1 MVSPNANS
9 PNPSK
14 PSNSASCTPISL
26 DDEKIPVDSGS
37 KDPSILPLTSRHTSS
52 VWTDFSRKRVGD
64 AIKYECNHFP
74 KHLAGGRR
82 VGTTHLKDHLKFYP
96 KQICQDIRQTR
107 FFGVKVNPTNKT
119 LTLAPSEFHQE
130 DGRRD
135 LEKMIIFH
143 EYPISMVEHYGF

>member
-26 DDEKIPVDSGS
+26 DDEKIPVDS
-37 KDPSILPLTSRHTSS
+37 

-64 AIKYECNHFP
+64 AIKSECNHFP

-135 LEKMIIFH
+135 LEKMIILH